1 MTALFE
7 YVTALL
13 EYFDLL
19 LSNIGQVKFSHDP
32 LTNSYSLGVP
42 LRFHRL
48 YKNAYLIVGVTSF
61 LHKKMM
67 KSCLGDFK
75 EIFQGINQ

>member
-7 YVTALL
+7 YMTALL

-32 LTNSYSLGVP
+32 LTNRYSLGP
-42 LRFHRL
+42 CFF
-48 YKNAYLIVGVTSF
+48 A
-61 LHKKMM
+61 KKMT
-67 KSCLGDFK
+67 KSCLGGFK
-75 EIFQGINQ
+75 ENFQGINR

>member
-32 LTNSYSLGVP
+32 LTNGYSLGVP
-42 LRFHRL
+42 LGFLRFHR
-48 YKNAYLIVGVTSF
+48 NVYLIVGVTSF
-61 LHKKMM
+61 LRKKMM
-67 KSCLGDFK
+67 KSCLGN
-75 EIFQGINQ
+75 I

>member
-48 YKNAYLIVGVTSF
+48 YKNAYLIVGMTSF
-61 LHKKMM
+61 LHEKNDEK
-67 KSCLGDFK
+67 LPGGF
-75 EIFQGINQ
+75 